1 MKKERSPRKCR
12 KDIKEQY
19 RWKYAKA
26 RGRRFLSSGLAFVF
40 CLSAGLGLP
49 AQDQTSNPGQPTKNA
64 PSVFIDWPGC
74 DLEFLMTQIEFVN
87 FASDLNQAQVRV
99 IIASEK
105 TAAGEEYTLS
115 FRGFREFAGDDHV
128 LKYLTKEKDP
138 PDEVKKGLVQILKL
152 GLLRYAG
159 KTAAAGRLSVRLIDE
174 VAPTAAVDKW
184 NFWVFSLSGNSF
196 LMGEKSYR
204 NGIYF
209 GSFSANRVTPDI
221 KIRLAVSAMYQKD
234 HFEYGDEVYDST
246 ADSRSFSGLV
256 VKSLDDHWSVGGF
269 IRASAS
275 TYSNVK
281 FSLSPAPA
289 IEYDL
294 FPYSESTEKQLRF
307 LYRLNYIAVSYLE
320 KTIYEKTSET
330 LWQQALSISLELKQ
344 PWGTISTSLE
354 GSNYFH
360 DFHKNRLELWTELSL
375 RLLKGLNFNIHG
387 GYSRVRDQLS
397 LAAGGATLEEILLR
411 RRELETDYNYHF
423 SIGLSYTFGSTES
436 KVVNPR
442 FGDGGGGI
450 SISIGM

>member
-1 MKKERSPRKCR
+1 M
-12 KDIKEQY
+12 DEQN

-26 RGRRFLSSGLAFVF
+26 NRRRLLSSGLAFAF

-49 AQDQTSNPGQPTKNA
+49 AQDKALNPEQSTRSA
-64 PSVFIDWPGC
+64 PRVFIDWPGC
-74 DLEFLMTQIEFVN
+74 DLEFLRAQIEFVDYT
-87 FASDLNQAQVRV
+87 SDLNQAHVQLVV
-99 IIASEK
+99 ASER

-115 FRGFREFAGDDHV
+115 FRGLGEFAGDDHV
-128 LKYLTKEKDP
+128 LKYLAEEKDP
-138 PDEVKKGLVQILKL
+138 PDKLKKGLVQVIKL

-174 VAPTAAVDKW
+174 AAPTAAVDKW

-221 KIRLAVSAMYQKD
+221 KIKLAVSAMYQKD

-256 VKSLDDHWSVGGF
+256 VKSLDDHWSVGGY
-269 IRASAS
+269 IMASAS
-275 TYSNVK
+275 TYSNVR
-281 FSLSPAPA
+281 FRLSPAPA
-289 IEYDL
+289 VEYDL
-294 FPYSESTEKQLRF
+294 FPYSKSTEKQLRF
-307 LYRLNYIAVSYLE
+307 LYRLNYITVSYLE
-320 KTIYEKTSET
+320 KTIYEKTSER
-330 LWQQALSISLELKQ
+330 LWQQALSISLELNQ

-360 DFHKNRLELWTELSL
+360 DFQKNRLELWSELSL
-375 RLLKGLNFNIHG
+375 RLFKGLNFNVHG
-387 GYSRVRDQLS
+387 GYSRIRDQLS

-411 RRELETDYNYHF
+411 RREIETDYSYHF
-423 SIGLSYTFGSTES
+423 SVGLSYTFGSTES